1 MKFTEWDIS
10 TFITWEIRD
19 GDTVPIYLL
28 DFYNRIINV
37 HASTIK
43 IYIILLAKSA
53 TACRRAS
60 RIQMKKPC

>member
-37 HASTIK
+37 HASR
-43 IYIILLAKSA
+43 LLFSLRKVPQLAEKLPEF
-53 TACRRAS
+53 R
-60 RIQMKKPC
+60 

>member
-28 DFYNRIINV
+28 DFYNRITNV
-37 HASTIK
+37 DTSIYTIFSLQEVPQLAEK
-43 IYIILLAKSA
+43 LPKFRFRPLL
-53 TACRRAS
+53 
-60 RIQMKKPC
+60 